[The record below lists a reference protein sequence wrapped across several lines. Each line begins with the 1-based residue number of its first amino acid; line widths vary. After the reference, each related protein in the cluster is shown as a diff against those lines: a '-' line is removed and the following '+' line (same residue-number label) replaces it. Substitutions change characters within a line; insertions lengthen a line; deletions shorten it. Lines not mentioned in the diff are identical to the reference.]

1 MIIVAIDEISLKK
14 ASVILNNLDPKK
26 CMVKIGSVSFNSIG
40 HEIILYAAK
49 RGFDIFLDLK
59 LHDIPNTVKKSIEG
73 IISLPISMLT
83 IHISGGRDMMKATMD
98 AVSDKEIKIFGVTAL
113 TSLSDEDTNKIFKRT
128 ASDQVEAM
136 LDLAESVGIDGVVCS
151 PHELELVC
159 KRKSLLSITPGIR
172 IDNLN
177 DDQKR
182 IMTPKEALDLG
193 ADYLVIGRPITASD
207 NITKSLE
214 EIYLSIQ

>member
-40 HEIILYAAK
+40 QEIIFYAAE

-59 LHDIPNTVKKSIEG
+59 LHDIPNTVRKSIEG
-73 IISLPISMLT
+73 ITSLPISMLT

-98 AVSDKEIKIFGVTAL
+98 AVSGRKIKIFGVTAL

>member
-1 MIIVAIDEISLKK
+1 MIIVAIDEINLKK
-14 ASVILNNLDPKK
+14 ASVILNNLDPTK

-40 HEIILYAAK
+40 QEIIFYAAE

-73 IISLPISMLT
+73 ITSLPISMLT

-98 AVSDKEIKIFGVTAL
+98 AVSGKEIKIFGVTAL

-151 PHELELVC
+151 PHELELVG
-159 KRKSLLSITPGIR
+159 KRKSLLSMTPGIR
-172 IDNLN
+172 PNNLS

-182 IMTPKEALDLG
+182 VMTTKEALNLG

-207 NITKSLE
+207 DISKSLE

>member
-1 MIIVAIDEISLKK
+1 MIIVAIDEINLKK
-14 ASVILNNLDPKK
+14 ASVILNNLDPTK

-40 HEIILYAAK
+40 QEIIFYAAE

-73 IISLPISMLT
+73 ITSLPISMLT

-98 AVSDKEIKIFGVTAL
+98 AVSGKEIKIFGVTAL

-151 PHELELVC
+151 PHELELVG
-159 KRKSLLSITPGIR
+159 KRKSLLSMTPGIR
-172 IDNLN
+172 PNNLS

-182 IMTPKEALDLG
+182 VMTPKEALNLG

-207 NITKSLE
+207 DISKSLE

>member
-40 HEIILYAAK
+40 QEIIFYAAE

-83 IHISGGRDMMKATMD
+83 IHISGGKDMMKATMD

-207 NITKSLE
+207 DISKSLE
-214 EIYLSIQ
+214 EIYFSIQ

>member
-1 MIIVAIDEISLKK
+1 MIIVAIDEINLKK

-40 HEIILYAAK
+40 QEIIFYAAE

-59 LHDIPNTVKKSIEG
+59 LHDIPNTVRKSIEG
-73 IISLPISMLT
+73 ITSLPISMLT

-98 AVSDKEIKIFGVTAL
+98 AVSGREIKIFGVTAL

-151 PHELELVC
+151 PHELELVG
-159 KRKSLLSITPGIR
+159 KRKSLLSMTPGIR
-172 IDNLN
+172 TNNLS

-182 IMTPKEALDLG
+182 IMTPKEALNLG

-207 NITKSLE
+207 DISKSLE

>member
-1 MIIVAIDEISLKK
+1 MIIVAIDEINFKK

-40 HEIILYAAK
+40 QEIIFYAAE

-59 LHDIPNTVKKSIEG
+59 LHDIPNTVRKSIEG
-73 IISLPISMLT
+73 ITSFPINMLT
-83 IHISGGRDMMKATMD
+83 IHISGGKDMIRAAMD
-98 AVSDKEIKIFGVTAL
+98 AVSGKEIKIFGVTAL

-128 ASDQVEAM
+128 ASEQVEAM

-151 PHELELVC
+151 PHELELVG

-172 IDNLN
+172 LDNLN

-182 IMTPKEALDLG
+182 IMTPKEALNLG
-193 ADYLVIGRPITASD
+193 ADYLVIGRPITASND
-207 NITKSLE
+207 ISKSLE
-214 EIYLSIQ
+214 EIHLSIQ

>member
-1 MIIVAIDEISLKK
+1 MIIVAIDEINLKK
-14 ASVILNNLDPKK
+14 ASVILNNLDPTK

-40 HEIILYAAK
+40 QEIIFYAAE

-73 IISLPISMLT
+73 ITSLPISMLT

-98 AVSDKEIKIFGVTAL
+98 AVSGKEIKIFGVTAL

-151 PHELELVC
+151 PHELHQVK
-159 KRKSLLSITPGIR
+159 KRKSLLSVTPGIR
-172 IDNLN
+172 LEDSN

-182 IMTPKEALDLG
+182 VMTPKEAINLG
-193 ADYLVIGRPITASD
+193 ADYLVIGRPITASSD
-207 NITKSLE
+207 ISKSFE